1 MPDVRGVNAS
11 IAQTTKKAG
20 TFRFNYAFLDNNVQ
34 PTTSDE
40 LLLNSFE
47 ETWGKPLDKKTNLS
61 LDARQSLTE
70 TGTVPAALA
79 SMPPALTGAAN
90 TRDVSGTINLTRKV
104 GATTLTIGGQRDWHD
119 DMLFPVNSTITSS
132 INAGAKVVTKGHF
145 QLNSQAS
152 VNWVAANG
160 LAVGDSRSVSVNV
173 QPAIVWKKPAVQ
185 LAPIITVAQSQTVLS
200 NGTLTNESL
209 TGQYGGRITWKM
221 PGVMK
226 FSCVSAQGSY
236 NQNKATVIGLNNPT
250 TQLLAIWTV
259 TWGHKHTF

>member
-1 MPDVRGVNAS
+1 
-11 IAQTTKKAG
+11 
-20 TFRFNYAFLDNNVQ
+20 
-34 PTTSDE
+34 
-40 LLLNSFE
+40 
-47 ETWGKPLDKKTNLS
+47 
-61 LDARQSLTE
+61 
-70 TGTVPAALA
+70 
-79 SMPPALTGAAN
+79 MPPALTGAAN
-90 TRDVSGTINLTRKV
+90 TRDVSGSINLSRKV
-104 GATTLTIGGQRDWHD
+104 GATTLIIGGQRDWLN

-132 INAGAKVVTKGHF
+132 INAGAKLVTKGHF

-160 LAVGDSRSVSVNV
+160 LAVGDSRSVSVNL
-173 QPAIVWKKPAVQ
+173 QPTIVWKKPAVQ

-200 NGTLTNESL
+200 NGTLTNEYL
-209 TGQYGGRITWKM
+209 TGQYGGRVTWKM

-236 NQNKATVIGLNNPT
+236 NQNKAAVIGLNNPT